1 LVFCKKLYQKKVLDA
16 NYWSLIFSIHQ
27 IFAKFLDCNS
37 REKGDKAFC
46 ILTHNHPYLDS
57 FDKRYL
63 FRIDTKSIT
72 ENNILE
78 ISLDYLDK
86 SRIDFTNRETN
97 ILKRYSGKN
106 LKDAINLK
114 NQYLDYKHYLDD
126 PELADTFKKLLFANI
141 WINWCEILKKIN
153 GKMNRDIIKQLYTHN
168 IIKDYALNL
177 L

>member
-1 LVFCKKLYQKKVLDA
+1 
-16 NYWSLIFSIHQ
+16 
-27 IFAKFLDCNS
+27 
-37 REKGDKAFC
+37 
-46 ILTHNHPYLDS
+46 
-57 FDKRYL
+57 
-63 FRIDTKSIT
+63 
-72 ENNILE
+72 LE

-141 WINWCEILKKIN
+141 
-153 GKMNRDIIKQLYTHN
+153 
-168 IIKDYALNL
+168 
-177 L
+177 